1 MSSPILLNEFW
12 PILVISARMVGLFSW
27 MPGFSDL
34 HIPFRMRMMIAIG
47 VALAF
52 ALTLKVPSY
61 PVNSTRMFIMFLS
74 EYLTG
79 VFLGFTLRIFL
90 SALET
95 AGTIMSQ
102 SVGLS
107 NALVPNLVDHEQTS
121 ILTSFFTLAGTTFIF
136 VFDLHHLI
144 IWGVYNSYELIPIG
158 ALDILNDKAQIIS
171 HSANEAFMYALKFSM
186 PFFIFG
192 NLVYIGMGILNKLIP
207 QIQVFFLSMPIQIL
221 IGLLILM
228 LSVGFILTSFLEYFS
243 SSWTKI
249 TG

>member
-1 MSSPILLNEFW
+1 MSSHILLNEFW
-12 PILVISARMVGLFSW
+12 PLLIISARMIGLFSW

-47 VALAF
+47 IASAF

-61 PVNSTRMFIMFLS
+61 PINSSRMFIMLLS

-79 VFLGFTLRIFL
+79 VFLGFILKIFL

-107 NALVPNLVDHEQTS
+107 NAIVPNLVDHEQTS
-121 ILTSFFTLAGTTFIF
+121 ILTSFFALAGTTFIF

-158 ALDILNDKAQIIS
+158 ALNVLSDKALIIS
-171 HSANEAFMYALKFSM
+171 HSANDAFTYALKFSM

-192 NLVYIGMGILNKLIP
+192 NLIYLGMGILNKLIP

-221 IGLLILM
+221 VGLLILM
-228 LSVGFILTSFLEYFS
+228 LSVGFILTTFLEYVS
-243 SSWTKI
+243 TSWTRI

>member
-1 MSSPILLNEFW
+1 MSNHILLNEFW
-12 PILVISARMVGLFSW
+12 PLLIIWARMIGLFSW

-34 HIPFRMRMMIAIG
+34 HIPLRMRMMIAIG
-47 VALAF
+47 IASAF

-61 PVNSTRMFIMFLS
+61 PINSSRMLIMFLS

-79 VFLGFTLRIFL
+79 VFLGFVLKIFL

-107 NALVPNLVDHEQTS
+107 NAFMPNLVDHEQTS
-121 ILTSFFTLAGTTFIF
+121 ILTSFFALAGTTFIF

-158 ALDILNDKAQIIS
+158 AFNVFSDKAHIIS
-171 HSANEAFMYALKFSM
+171 HSTNEAFTYALKFSM

-192 NLVYIGMGILNKLIP
+192 NLIYLGMGILNKLIP

-221 IGLLILM
+221 VGLLILM
-228 LSVGFILTSFLEYFS
+228 LSVGFILTTFLEYVS
-243 SSWTKI
+243 TSWTRI